1 MRYGSMYYYYY
12 YYTKNYRYGKKK
24 RKTFSSLCPHQSY
37 PHCLL
42 PYILNCIGSSKWCLV
57 YCCKRVRLTNTL
69 SCKGNGVRS
78 TDTTLQYCHQAAP
91 APPPLSNH
99 QPAPHDNE
107 HKNSPCRDVDLLP
120 SHHCKNFIRRENENG
135 NPKIPR
141 TNMNILRAS
150 KKKGKKRG
158 IPRG

>member
-1 MRYGSMYYYYY
+1 MMRYGSMYYYYY

-91 APPPLSNH
+91 APPPSPTTN
-99 QPAPHDNE
+99 PPHTTTNTKIHRAVTLIYYLPTTVRISSGE
-107 HKNSPCRDVDLLP
+107 KMKMEIPKSPEP
-120 SHHCKNFIRRENENG
+120 
-135 NPKIPR
+135 
-141 TNMNILRAS
+141 T
-150 KKKGKKRG
+150 
-158 IPRG
+158 